1 MNIRVIRT
9 LQAISEQEQI
19 PFVQSI
25 LTQWWKRRWL
35 TPKQWSA
42 ATNVCANRGYD
53 VDYVPGLMEITDA
66 LGAPR
71 RVPEGWPVIEA
82 AMRAYRWGTDLP
94 VLNIALPDGSVVQ
107 CMLNMH
113 VEKLPKWKGAKR
125 EWNRT
130 QEVNLVHIGSEIKL
144 LGTIDHTGAYEPVS
158 KGTFPRVG
166 DIRIVRDVIQH
177 VVSDA
182 YAVQGDLWKKSQY

>member
-9 LQAISEQEQI
+9 LQAISETESI

-25 LTQWWKRRWL
+25 LAQWWKRRWL

-66 LGAPR
+66 LGATQ

-82 AMRAYRWGTDLP
+82 AMKAYRWGTDLP
-94 VLNIALPDGSVVQ
+94 VLDIALPDGSIVQ
-107 CMLNMH
+107 CMLNIH
-113 VEKLPKWKGAKR
+113 VEKLPKWKGSKR

-130 QEVNLVHIGSEIKL
+130 QEVNLVHVGSIKL

-166 DIRIVRDVIQH
+166 DVRIVRDVIQH
-177 VVSDA
+177 VVEGSFS
-182 YAVQGDLWKKSQY
+182 VQGDLWKKS